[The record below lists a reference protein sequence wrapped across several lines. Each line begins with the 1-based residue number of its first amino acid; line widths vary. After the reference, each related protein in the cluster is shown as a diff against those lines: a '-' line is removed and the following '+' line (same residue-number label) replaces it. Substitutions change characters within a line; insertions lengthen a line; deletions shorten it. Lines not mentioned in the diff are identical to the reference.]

1 VTSLIRIIEVEINN
15 FKNVESGKVTF
26 NSCTCS
32 NKKGKSDNVLGI
44 YGQNASGKTTF
55 IEALYLLKI
64 LLSGEKINSFLLE
77 LLRNGENSFFKYTFY
92 IQSKVESYKVSYSF
106 ELGKDKLN
114 NKVEVRKEKIKC
126 SIFNGEVKTNTKTI
140 IDYNIDNDCYNV
152 IKPIATYNMFTKNE
166 KNKIGLLISKALSKE
181 NNISF
186 VFNQSSMNNYRTAF
200 GEESE
205 YYKILDS
212 LNYFGK
218 HNLLVLCSECLNGNI
233 DGLTLGVRYKLFSED
248 KENMLIEL
256 RKSETNKL
264 NDNSYEVIQGV
275 IENINTVLESII
287 PGFKLGIKKK
297 NKALIQEYD
306 IERELEFVS
315 IRDNLEFPFKYE
327 AEGTRKIVSI
337 LGLMIAVY
345 NDPKVCLVIDELDSG
360 MFEYLFGEI
369 LTVFGENSKG
379 QFIFTANNLRG
390 LEVLDKRSIIFTT
403 TNPKNKYIKF
413 KGVKTTNNL
422 RSLYLRSIIYGGQEE
437 CLYKSTDKEKIDRKL
452 KTSWNKKYGD
462 IMKKIYD

>member
-1 VTSLIRIIEVEINN
+1 M
-15 FKNVESGKVTF
+15 
-26 NSCTCS
+26 
-32 NKKGKSDNVLGI
+32 
-44 YGQNASGKTTF
+44 
-55 IEALYLLKI
+55 
-64 LLSGEKINSFLLE
+64 E
-77 LLRNGENSFFKYTFY
+77 LLRNGENSFFNY

-114 NKVEVRKEKIKC
+114 NNVEVRKEKIKC
-126 SIFNGEVKTNTKTI
+126 SVFNGEVKTNTKTI

-181 NNISF
+181 NSISF

-297 NKALIQEYD
+297 NKALIQ
-306 IERELEFVS
+306 
-315 IRDNLEFPFKYE
+315 
-327 AEGTRKIVSI
+327 
-337 LGLMIAVY
+337 
-345 NDPKVCLVIDELDSG
+345 
-360 MFEYLFGEI
+360 
-369 LTVFGENSKG
+369 
-379 QFIFTANNLRG
+379 
-390 LEVLDKRSIIFTT
+390 
-403 TNPKNKYIKF
+403 
-413 KGVKTTNNL
+413 
-422 RSLYLRSIIYGGQEE
+422 
-437 CLYKSTDKEKIDRKL
+437 
-452 KTSWNKKYGD
+452 
-462 IMKKIYD
+462 

>member
-1 VTSLIRIIEVEINN
+1 
-15 FKNVESGKVTF
+15 
-26 NSCTCS
+26 
-32 NKKGKSDNVLGI
+32 
-44 YGQNASGKTTF
+44 
-55 IEALYLLKI
+55 
-64 LLSGEKINSFLLE
+64 
-77 LLRNGENSFFKYTFY
+77 
-92 IQSKVESYKVSYSF
+92 
-106 ELGKDKLN
+106 
-114 NKVEVRKEKIKC
+114 
-126 SIFNGEVKTNTKTI
+126 
-140 IDYNIDNDCYNV
+140 
-152 IKPIATYNMFTKNE
+152 MFTKNE
-166 KNKIGLLISKALSKE
+166 KNKIGLLISKVLSKE
-181 NNISF
+181 NSISF

-403 TNPKNKYIKF
+403 TNPKKQ
-413 KGVKTTNNL
+413 
-422 RSLYLRSIIYGGQEE
+422 IY
-437 CLYKSTDKEKIDRKL
+437 
-452 KTSWNKKYGD
+452 
-462 IMKKIYD
+462 